1 MSLERVPQL
10 GSKPVILTVKLPPA
24 NKAGADNL
32 ADGLREL
39 YRKGEFVDVALLCA
53 GQTFLAHRAVLAA
66 QSEVF
71 KQGLNAD
78 SSQLAA
84 GARQEV
90 RLADIAN
97 PEAVKFMLDYMYQM
111 DGSIWEDYNPRTQ
124 EVNKDVLRL
133 AQNFRLPG
141 LTERATH
148 WLAKDLTTG
157 NVVER
162 LTICEDFALQEL
174 RERILEQLTYNK
186 RALAE
191 VANSPQIMG
200 YPKLMQALLQQAAA
214 IPAVL
219 PEEREAPRKEE
230 LREDA
235 PPQQAPQPK
244 KKARKGQ

>member
-1 MSLERVPQL
+1 MPDL
-10 GSKPVILTVKLPPA
+10 GSKPVSLTVKLPPIK
-24 NKAGADNL
+24 NTGVDRL
-32 ADGLREL
+32 AEGLREL
-39 YRKGEFVDVALLCA
+39 YKRGEFTDVALVCA
-53 GQTFLAHRAVLAA
+53 DRTFYAHRIVLVA

-71 KQGLNAD
+71 KSGLTNNTPRPD
-78 SSQLAA
+78 
-84 GARQEV
+84 GRHEI

-97 PEAVKFMLDYMYQM
+97 PEAVKFMLDYVYQT
-111 DGSIWEDYNPRTQ
+111 DGCVWEDYNPRTQ

-162 LTICEDFALQEL
+162 LTICEDFSLQEL

-191 VANSPQIMG
+191 VANSPQIMA
-200 YPKLMQALLQQAAA
+200 YPKLMQALLQQAAS
-214 IPAVL
+214 IPS
-219 PEEREAPRKEE
+219 APPDEKEVPAPKKEE
-230 LREDA
+230 LREKS
-235 PPQQAPQPK
+235 P
-244 KKARKGQ
+244 

>member
-1 MSLERVPQL
+1 MSEIFR
-10 GSKPVILTVKLPPA
+10 
-24 NKAGADNL
+24 
-32 ADGLREL
+32 
-39 YRKGEFVDVALLCA
+39 
-53 GQTFLAHRAVLAA
+53 
-66 QSEVF
+66 
-71 KQGLNAD
+71 QGLEVPTD
-78 SSQLAA
+78 PSTGGS
-84 GARQEV
+84 RQEV

-111 DGSIWEDYNPRTQ
+111 DGSVWEDYNPRTQ

-162 LTICEDFALQEL
+162 LTICEDFLLQEL

-200 YPKLMQALLQQAAA
+200 YPKLMQAMLQLAAA
-214 IPAVL
+214 V
-219 PEEREAPRKEE
+219 PEEPA
-230 LREDA
+230 A
-235 PPQQAPQPK
+235 A
-244 KKARKGQ
+244 AAA